1 MSSADL
7 LAVAAR
13 LAKEGVAFALIT
25 VVRAVP
31 PTSGKPGDKAILTAR
46 GEWLG
51 WVGGSCAE
59 PTARRAALA
68 ALADG
73 RCRLIHL
80 TNDEAV
86 QARSGVELAAMS
98 CYSGGSLEI
107 YVEPHLVEPALLVF
121 GRSPIAQ
128 AVAELGAA
136 LKYRVTR
143 VDLRPEAALVD
154 GANADLAAALDATSM
169 AHRMSELPQAP
180 GANTF
185 IVVASHGYAEDQAL
199 AWALSGEAAY
209 VGLVSSQRRVPEV
222 LRQLAE
228 RGVPAERL
236 GRLRAPAGLPIGAS
250 GPEEVAL
257 SVLSEM
263 VAARRGAA
271 LGVRGEGARPAEA
284 VSPVPAPALAAPVPS
299 CCAEDVAPVRA
310 PGVTAA
316 APSCC
321 EAAAEPTPP
330 RGPAPAR
337 APSFSAVVLAAGLSR
352 RMGAPNKLLLPIAG
366 QPMIRHVVQ
375 TLVAS
380 DFAQIVV
387 VLGHQALEVGAAIR
401 SLGVRVVH
409 NEQFE
414 SGQVSSV
421 RAGLAALTP
430 ATDAVMV
437 CLGDQPLLTR
447 LDIQLLKRAFVE
459 RDRGSILVPMY
470 GERRGN
476 PVVLDWQSAE
486 ETLKRGTNFGCRH
499 FMEENAERVCLWQA
513 SSDHFI
519 RDVDQPADYQALLVQ
534 TTP

>member
-1 MSSADL
+1 M
-7 LAVAAR
+7 
-13 LAKEGVAFALIT
+13 LIT
-25 VVRAVP
+25 VVRAVA
-31 PTSGKPGDKAILTAR
+31 PTSAKPGDKAILTEQ
-46 GEWLG
+46 GEWFG

-86 QARSGVELAAMS
+86 AARSGVELAAMS

-136 LKYRVTR
+136 LKYQVTR
-143 VDLRPEAALVD
+143 VDLRPEAALAD
-154 GANADLAAALDATSM
+154 GGNADLAAVGPTSM
-169 AHRMSELPQAP
+169 ANRMSELPQAP
-180 GANTF
+180 GTNTF
-185 IVVASHGYAEDQAL
+185 IVVASHGYAEHQAL

-236 GRLRAPAGLPIGAS
+236 SQLRAPAGLAIGAS

-284 VSPVPAPALAAPVPS
+284 VSPVPAPAVVAAIPS
-299 CCAEDVAPVRA
+299 CCAEDVSPVRA
-310 PGVTAA
+310 PAVTAA
-316 APSCC
+316 VPSCC
-321 EAAAEPTPP
+321 EVAAEPTPP
-330 RGPAPAR
+330 RAPAPAR
-337 APSFSAVVLAAGLSR
+337 ASSFSAVVLAAGLSR

-366 QPMIRHVVQ
+366 QPMIRHVVE

-387 VLGHQALEVGAAIR
+387 VLGYQALEVGAAIR

-437 CLGDQPLLTR
+437 CLGDQPLLTSV
-447 LDIQLLKRAFVE
+447 DIQLLKRAFVE
-459 RDRGSILVPMY
+459 RERGSILVPMY

-476 PVVLDWQSAE
+476 PVVLDWPSAQ

-534 TTP
+534 TIP